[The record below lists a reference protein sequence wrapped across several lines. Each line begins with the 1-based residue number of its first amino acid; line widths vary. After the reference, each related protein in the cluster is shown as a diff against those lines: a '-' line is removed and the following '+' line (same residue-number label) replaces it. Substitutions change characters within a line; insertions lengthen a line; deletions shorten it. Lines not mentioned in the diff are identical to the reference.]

1 MSYLEDSN
9 DTKNISLE
17 WLAMFTGIVTVI
29 VSTYLIFG
37 TEWNAYRVTNVV
49 LAIAFLIFVT
59 YAFTNSKNLKS
70 NLSTSKAKAKAIFA
84 ELEKTKTQ
92 LAETELELREKGH
105 VIDQMKIDMASME
118 GTIGT
123 LELKILELEDQINDT
138 LSKKK
143 G

>member
-1 MSYLEDSN
+1 MSNFEDSN
-9 DTKNISLE
+9 DTKSISLE

-49 LAIAFLIFVT
+49 LGVAFLIFVT
-59 YAFTNSKNLKS
+59 YAFTNSKGLKS
-70 NLSTSKAKAKAIFA
+70 NLSTTKAKAKALFA

-105 VIDQMKIDMASME
+105 VIDQMKIDVASME
-118 GTIGT
+118 GTIGS
-123 LELKILELEDQINDT
+123 LESKIIELEDQIKDA
-138 LSKKK
+138 LLKKK
-143 G
+143 

>member
-1 MSYLEDSN
+1 MSYLEDSK
-9 DTKNISLE
+9 DAKGISLE

-49 LAIAFLIFVT
+49 LGVAFLIFVT

-70 NLSTSKAKAKAIFA
+70 SLTTSKAKAKVLFV

-92 LAETELELREKGH
+92 LAETELELREKAH
-105 VIDQMKIDMASME
+105 VIDQMKIDVTSME
-118 GTIGT
+118 GTIGN
-123 LELKILELEDQINDT
+123 LESKIEELQDQIKEA

-143 G
+143 

>member
-105 VIDQMKIDMASME
+105 VIDQMKIDVASME
-118 GTIGT
+118 GTIGS
-123 LELKILELEDQINDT
+123 LESKITELEDQIKDA

-143 G
+143 

>member
-118 GTIGT
+118 GTIST

-143 G
+143 

>member
-84 ELEKTKTQ
+84 ELEKTKTK

-143 G
+143 

>member
-92 LAETELELREKGH
+92 LADTELELREKGH

-123 LELKILELEDQINDT
+123 LELKILELEDQINHT

-143 G
+143 

>member
-1 MSYLEDSN
+1 MSNFEDSN
-9 DTKNISLE
+9 DTKSISLE

-49 LAIAFLIFVT
+49 LVVAFLIFVT
-59 YAFTNSKNLKS
+59 YAFTNSKGLKS
-70 NLSTSKAKAKAIFA
+70 NLSTTKAKAKALFA

-105 VIDQMKIDMASME
+105 VIDQMKIDVASME
-118 GTIGT
+118 GTIGS
-123 LELKILELEDQINDT
+123 LESKIIELEDQIKDA
-138 LSKKK
+138 LLKKK
-143 G
+143 

>member
-37 TEWNAYRVTNVV
+37 TEWNAYRVTNLV

-143 G
+143 

>member
-70 NLSTSKAKAKAIFA
+70 NLSTSKAKAKALFA

-92 LAETELELREKGH
+92 LAETELEVREKGH
-105 VIDQMKIDMASME
+105 IIDQMKIDMASME

-143 G
+143 

>member
-1 MSYLEDSN
+1 MSNFEDSN
-9 DTKNISLE
+9 DTKSISLE

-49 LAIAFLIFVT
+49 LGVAFLIFVT
-59 YAFTNSKNLKS
+59 YAFTNSKGLKS
-70 NLSTSKAKAKAIFA
+70 NLSTTKAKAKALFA

-105 VIDQMKIDMASME
+105 VIDQMKIDVASME
-118 GTIGT
+118 GTIGS
-123 LELKILELEDQINDT
+123 LESKIIELEVQIKDA
-138 LSKKK
+138 LLKKK
-143 G
+143 

>member
-143 G
+143 

>member
-123 LELKILELEDQINDT
+123 LELKILELEDQINHT

-143 G
+143 

>member
-9 DTKNISLE
+9 ETKNISLE

-143 G
+143 

>member
-9 DTKNISLE
+9 DSKSISLE

-49 LAIAFLIFVT
+49 LGVAFLIFVT
-59 YAFTNSKNLKS
+59 YAFTNSKGLKS
-70 NLSTSKAKAKAIFA
+70 NLSTTKAKAKALFA

-92 LAETELELREKGH
+92 LAETELEPVSYTHL
-105 VIDQMKIDMASME
+105 
-118 GTIGT
+118 T
-123 LELKILELEDQINDT
+123 LPTN
-138 LSKKK
+138 
-143 G
+143 

>member
-1 MSYLEDSN
+1 MSNFEDSN
-9 DTKNISLE
+9 DTKSISLE

-49 LAIAFLIFVT
+49 LGVAFLIFVT
-59 YAFTNSKNLKS
+59 YAFKNSKGLKS
-70 NLSTSKAKAKAIFA
+70 NLSTTKAKAKALFA

-105 VIDQMKIDMASME
+105 VIDQMKIDVASME
-118 GTIGT
+118 GTIGS
-123 LELKILELEDQINDT
+123 LESKIIELEDQIKDA
-138 LSKKK
+138 LLKKK
-143 G
+143 

>member
-9 DTKNISLE
+9 NTKNISLE

-143 G
+143 